1 MGESASG
8 GCGGSWGNGA
18 RAKSVNHSI
27 SKINGMFWSSLPFV
41 SAEWPVQRQA
51 QQAGAE
57 VSAVVDGY
65 RRIMKQRPGLSATFS
80 SAQPSRSERA
90 GCQTRLLSPTS
101 PEPQRQ
107 RNSHAPAVVPS
118 LVELSSSK
126 VFSESV
132 TTGVFHLL
140 TRENLQ
146 TPSRTTTNLLRPS
159 SLCEK

>member
-65 RRIMKQRPGLSATFS
+65 RRIMKQRPGLWLRSLP
-80 SAQPSRSERA
+80 PSRPVAKGPVARRD
-90 GCQTRLLSPTS
+90 C
-101 PEPQRQ
+101 
-107 RNSHAPAVVPS
+107 
-118 LVELSSSK
+118 
-126 VFSESV
+126 
-132 TTGVFHLL
+132 
-140 TRENLQ
+140 
-146 TPSRTTTNLLRPS
+146 
-159 SLCEK
+159 

>member
-1 MGESASG
+1 MFIQQKWGESASG
-8 GCGGSWGNGA
+8 RMRRSWGNGA

-41 SAEWPVQRQA
+41 SAEWPVQRRA

-80 SAQPSRSERA
+80 SAQPSCSERA

-107 RNSHAPAVVPS
+107 KTATHLQWCQVWLNFHPQKCFQRARRREFFTCS
-118 LVELSSSK
+118 LVK
-126 VFSESV
+126 TFKHRQ
-132 TTGVFHLL
+132 G
-140 TRENLQ
+140 R
-146 TPSRTTTNLLRPS
+146 RPIF
-159 SLCEK
+159 